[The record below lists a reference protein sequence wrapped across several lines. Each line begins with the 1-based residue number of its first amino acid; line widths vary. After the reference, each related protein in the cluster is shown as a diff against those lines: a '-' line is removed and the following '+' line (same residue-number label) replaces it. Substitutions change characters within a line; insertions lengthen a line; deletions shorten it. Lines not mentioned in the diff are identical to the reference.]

1 MLKSRMFPLFMAI
14 GSLIAAATAAPI
26 APPHVPIAYATTR
39 GADGNSIHEGEIV
52 TLAGT
57 ANIDSTI
64 LYRDI
69 TKFYIE
75 DDKSGIAVFSQQRLP
90 VHVALGD
97 VVRVTGA
104 INTWSGSIEVIAND
118 IEVISH
124 GRAPQPQPVSAE
136 ELPSGR
142 YYGRLVQTRGQAV
155 EVVPRARG
163 TDVRIHAGRDLLTLH
178 VTDAQKKTMPQ
189 FEAGSTLVV
198 TGIASTFIVGRSPR
212 PTPQILPRYPS
223 DIQVVHAP
231 PLFTRSDALDAAAGV
246 GALVLI
252 IVVWNISLR
261 RRVRREVAE
270 HRESEARFEAV
281 AETAPVAIFIYQGT
295 VFRYVNRA
303 AELITGYST
312 KELVGKEFW
321 DIVDPDFRELIRD
334 RGAARLRGEEV
345 APRYEFRIVRSD
357 GTRAWLDFSATTI
370 QYGGEPAALGT
381 AFDITERKRA
391 EEVLQQ
397 SEKRFRELVENSTD
411 AIALIDPLGKLLW
424 VGPST
429 ERVLGYTEAES
440 VGANA
445 LDLVHRDDRRDV
457 EERMQLLMQA
467 PRASVSG
474 MFRARARDGRWLWL
488 EMIGTNLLH
497 EPAVGAIVANY
508 RDVSERKKVEEEMKH
523 QALHDTLT
531 GLPNRNLYQDR
542 LGLALAH
549 ARRSGHPLAVMF
561 VDLDLFKLINDNLG
575 HIVGDR
581 LLQEVGQRV
590 VGCVRSSD
598 TVARV
603 GGDEFIVIVEDLDRS
618 ETALGVA
625 DKILEE
631 VGRPYFIDDH
641 QLHVTASIGI
651 SIFPTDTDDADTLT
665 RNADKAMYRAKE
677 LGRNN
682 VQPFTPEINDRYRSR
697 LMFEAGFRRAIEQQ
711 NFVVHYQPI
720 HAASD
725 GHAAGVEALVRW
737 NDAERGL
744 VFPDEFIPAAEET
757 RMIIPLGAWV
767 LRTAC
772 EQLHAWT
779 TNGLP
784 HMQVSVNLSVRQFQ
798 QRDLLG
804 MIDNVLR
811 ETKLDPARLELE
823 ITESVAMQNVD
834 LTRTVLQE
842 LRARGVRIAI
852 DDFGAGQSSLLYL
865 RQFPINTIKI
875 DRVFVHEIT
884 SKKSDAAIVGAVI
897 RLAHDLGLTVTAEGV
912 ETEAQRD
919 FLVARDCDFLQGYLF
934 NRPMAAEEIYS
945 RLTG

>member
-1 MLKSRMFPLFMAI
+1 MLPFILAMVL
-14 GSLIAAATAAPI
+14 
-26 APPHVPIAYATTR
+26 APPRVPIAYATAR
-39 GADGNSIHEGEIV
+39 AANGSSVHEREVV
-52 TLAGT
+52 TVAGT
-57 ANIDSTI
+57 ANIDSNT
-64 LYRDI
+64 LYRQV

-75 DDKSGIAVFSQQRLP
+75 DDKSGIAIFSQKP
-90 VHVALGD
+90 TVHVALGD
-97 VVRVTGA
+97 VVRVTGS
-104 INTWSGSIEVIAND
+104 INTWSGSPEILASE

-124 GRAPQPQPVSAE
+124 GRPPQAQIVSAS
-136 ELPSGR
+136 ELVGYR
-142 YYGRLVQTRGQAV
+142 YYGRLVQTRAQIL
-155 EVVPRARG
+155 EIIPRSRG
-163 TDVRIHAGRDLLTLH
+163 TDIRIHAGRDLITLH
-178 VTDAQKKTMPQ
+178 MTEAQKALVPP
-189 FEAGSTLVV
+189 FEVGSTMIV
-198 TGIASTFIVGRSPR
+198 TGISSMFLVGNPERL
-212 PTPQILPRYPS
+212 TPQILPRYPS
-223 DIQVVHAP
+223 DVKVERTP
-231 PLFTRSDALDAAAGV
+231 PLFTRGDAINAAAGA

-252 IVVWNISLR
+252 IIIWNFALR
-261 RRVRREVAE
+261 RRVRREMAE

-295 VFRYVNRA
+295 TFRYVNRA
-303 AELITGYST
+303 AEQITGYTT
-312 KELVGKEFW
+312 KELIGTNFWELADPEF
-321 DIVDPDFRELIRD
+321 RD
-334 RGAARLRGEEV
+334 EILQRGTARLRGEPV
-345 APRYEFRIVRSD
+345 PPRYEFRIIRKD
-357 GTRAWLDFSATTI
+357 GSRAWLDFSATMI
-370 QYGGEPAALGT
+370 QFGGSPAALGT
-381 AFDITERKRA
+381 AFDVTERKRA

-397 SEKRFRELVENSTD
+397 SEKRFRELVENSSD
-411 AIALIDPLGKLLW
+411 AIALLDPNGTLLW

-440 VGANA
+440 IGQNA
-445 LDLVHRDDRRDV
+445 LDLIHRDDRHGV
-457 EERMQLLMQA
+457 EERMQMLIRT
-467 PRASVSG
+467 PRASATG
-474 MFRARARDGRWLWL
+474 TFRARAKDGRWLWL
-488 EMIGTNLLH
+488 EMIGTNLLD

-549 ARRSGHPLAVMF
+549 ARRSGRPLAVMF

-581 LLQEVGQRV
+581 LLQEVGQRIV
-590 VGCVRSSD
+590 TCVRSSD

-603 GGDEFIVIVEDLDRS
+603 GGDEFIVIVEDLDKT
-618 ETALGVA
+618 ETALDVA
-625 DKILEE
+625 DKILEQM
-631 VGRPYFIDDH
+631 GRSYMTDGH
-641 QLHVTASIGI
+641 QLHVTASVGI
-651 SIFPTDTDDADTLT
+651 SIFPNDSEDADTLT

-682 VQPFTPEINDRYRSR
+682 VQLFTPEMNDRYRSR
-697 LMFEAGFRRAIEQQ
+697 LMFEAGFRRALDQRD
-711 NFVVHYQPI
+711 FVVHYQPI

-725 GHAAGVEALVRW
+725 GRAAGVEALVRW
-737 NDAERGL
+737 NDPERGL

-772 EQLHAWT
+772 EQLQAWAA
-779 TNGLP
+779 NGVP
-784 HMQVSVNLSVRQFQ
+784 QMQVSVNLSVRQFH
-798 QRDLLG
+798 QRDLLA
-804 MIDNVLR
+804 MVDSVLR

-834 LTRTVLQE
+834 LTRTVLQD

-884 SKKSDAAIVGAVI
+884 SKASDAAIVGAVI

-912 ETEAQRD
+912 ETEEQRD
-919 FLVARDCDFLQGYLF
+919 FLIARDCDFLQGYLY
-934 NRPMAAEEIYS
+934 NRPMPADELYP
-945 RLTG
+945 RLT

>member
-1 MLKSRMFPLFMAI
+1 MSCLFMAI
-14 GSLIAAATAAPI
+14 GSLIAAVADVPI

-39 GADGNSIHEGEIV
+39 AANGNSIHEGEIV

-57 ANIDSTI
+57 ANIDSGT
-64 LYRDI
+64 LYRDV
-69 TKFYIE
+69 TKFYVE
-75 DDKSGIAVFSQQRLP
+75 DDRSGIAVFSQQRIP
-90 VHVALGD
+90 NRINLGD

-104 INTWSGSIEVIAND
+104 INTWSGSIEIIAND

-124 GRAPQPQPVSAE
+124 GRPPQPQIVSAE
-136 ELPSGR
+136 ELLGAR
-142 YYGRLVQTRGQAV
+142 FYGRLIQTRAQV
-155 EVVPRARG
+155 LEVVQRARG
-163 TDVRIHAGRDLLTLH
+163 ADIRVHAGRDLLTIH
-178 VTDAQKKTMPQ
+178 ITDAQKKAMPQ
-189 FEAGSTLVV
+189 IEVGSTVVV
-198 TGIASTFIVGRSPR
+198 TGIGSTFVVGRSPR
-212 PTPQILPRYPS
+212 PTPQILPRYPN
-223 DIQVVHAP
+223 DLKVIQAP
-231 PLFTRSDALDAAAGV
+231 PLFTRGDAINAAIGV
-246 GALVLI
+246 AALVLI
-252 IVVWNISLR
+252 IVAWNISLR

-295 VFRYVNRA
+295 IFRYVNHA
-303 AELITGYST
+303 AEQITGYSME
-312 KELVGKEFW
+312 ELVGREFW
-321 DIVDPDFRELIRD
+321 DVVDPEFRDMIRD
-334 RGAARLRGEEV
+334 RGGARLRGDSV
-345 APRYEFRIVRSD
+345 PPRYEFRIIRKD
-357 GTRAWLDFSATTI
+357 GTRAWLDFSATII
-370 QYGGEPAALGT
+370 QYGGAPAALGT

-411 AIALIDPLGKLLW
+411 AIALLDPTGKLLW

-440 VGANA
+440 IGQNA
-445 LDLVHRDDRRDV
+445 LDLVHRDHRRDV
-457 EERMQLLMQA
+457 EERMQILMRA

-474 MFRARARDGRWLWL
+474 TFRARAKDGRWLWL
-488 EMIGTNLLH
+488 EMIGTNLLD

-549 ARRSGHPLAVMF
+549 ARRHGRPLAVMF

-575 HIVGDR
+575 HVVGDR
-581 LLQEVGQRV
+581 LLQEVGQRIV
-590 VGCVRSSD
+590 ECVRSSD

-603 GGDEFIVIVEDLDRS
+603 GGDEFIVIIEELETS
-618 ETALGVA
+618 EVAVDVA
-625 DKILEE
+625 DKILEQ
-631 VGRPYFIDDH
+631 VGRPYLIDDH
-641 QLHVTASIGI
+641 QLHVTASVGI
-651 SIFPTDTDDADTLT
+651 SVFPNDSDDGDTLT

-682 VQPFTPEINDRYRSR
+682 VQLFTAEINERYRSR
-697 LMFEAGFRRAIEQQ
+697 LMFEAGFRRALEQHD
-711 NFVVHYQPI
+711 FVLHYQPI
-720 HAASD
+720 HAARD
-725 GHAAGVEALVRW
+725 GRAAGVEALVRW

-772 EQLHAWT
+772 EQLRAWT

-784 HMQVSVNLSVRQFQ
+784 HMQVSVNLSVRQFH
-798 QRDLLG
+798 QRDLLA

-811 ETKLDPARLELE
+811 ETMLDPSRLELE

-834 LTRTVLQE
+834 LTRTLLQE

-884 SKKSDAAIVGAVI
+884 SKASDAAIVGAVI
-897 RLAHDLGLTVTAEGV
+897 RLAHDLGILVTAEGV

-919 FLVARDCDFLQGYLF
+919 FLISRDCDFLQGYLF
-934 NRPMAAEEIYS
+934 NRPMAAGEIYL
-945 RLTG
+945 RLV